1 MGFAPTSLGRRAQS
15 VQVEYSSAGAA
26 FRLKPAGRENRY
38 VWLPPSGGRLP
49 TAVPNPLNR
58 YNYQLMSKSS
68 SLTVRDTPVQATS
81 VSGPLVVHAD
91 SMLVQTDRR
100 IELVDITDTVMDL
113 VRKCGVRE
121 GMASLWSMHTTCAL
135 IINEAQKAL
144 HADITRVLEEMVDR
158 DAEWMHNDPQHSDCD
173 RMNADSH
180 LRAMLLGHSVTLQIS
195 AGEPVLGQWQRVI
208 VAEMDGPRARSIRI
222 QALGVA

>member
-1 MGFAPTSLGRRAQS
+1 
-15 VQVEYSSAGAA
+15 
-26 FRLKPAGRENRY
+26 
-38 VWLPPSGGRLP
+38 
-49 TAVPNPLNR
+49 
-58 YNYQLMSKSS
+58 MSKRS
-68 SLTVRDTPVQATS
+68 SLTIRDTPVQATS

-100 IELVDITDTVMDL
+100 VELVDITDVVMDL

-158 DAEWMHNDPQHSDCD
+158 DAEWMHNDPEHSDCD

-195 AGEPVLGQWQRVI
+195 GGELVLGQWQRVI
-208 VAEMDGPRARSIRI
+208 VAEMDGPRARSIRV
-222 QALGVA
+222 QALGVG

>member
-1 MGFAPTSLGRRAQS
+1 
-15 VQVEYSSAGAA
+15 
-26 FRLKPAGRENRY
+26 
-38 VWLPPSGGRLP
+38 
-49 TAVPNPLNR
+49 
-58 YNYQLMSKSS
+58 MSKSS
-68 SLTVRDTPVQATS
+68 TVTVRERPVEDVASATVGSLTIHGET
-81 VSGPLVVHAD
+81 LV
-91 SMLVQTDRR
+91 VQTDQR
-100 IELVDITDTVMDL
+100 IELVDLTKQVMEF
-113 VRKCGVRE
+113 VRKFNIRE
-121 GMASLWSMHTTCAL
+121 GLVSLWSMHTTCAL